1 MPTYDRESL
10 FDNEY
15 RDLSEAQRVMF
26 RIAVR
31 ALVED
36 FRAGRH
42 PRKSLR
48 VKPWKGHP
56 GYWELKWEYHDG
68 RALFRYGDE
77 IPGKPGPHIIWER
90 IGGHEIL
97 D

>member
-1 MPTYDRESL
+1 MPTYDSDLL
-10 FDNEY
+10 FDNDFK
-15 RDLSEAQRVMF
+15 RMSEAQRERFM
-26 RIAVR
+26 RAVKF
-31 ALVED
+31 LVED
-36 FRAGRH
+36 LKAGRL
-42 PRKSLR
+42 PRGGLR
-48 VKPWKGHP
+48 VKPWEGHP
-56 GYWELKWEYHDG
+56 GHWELTWEYHDG